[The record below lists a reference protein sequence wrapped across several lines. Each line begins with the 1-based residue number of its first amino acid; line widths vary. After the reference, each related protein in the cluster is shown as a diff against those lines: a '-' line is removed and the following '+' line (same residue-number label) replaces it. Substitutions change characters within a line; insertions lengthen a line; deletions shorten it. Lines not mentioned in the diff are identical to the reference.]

1 MPSISFVD
9 PGQPVAPISVQKDY
23 LRVGALRIN
32 YADMQSDSE
41 AVIEVRSVDD
51 NFVIGGTQGA
61 YVAIVRIP
69 PKQYVDTPSQ
79 DDQGNP
85 STTRT
90 AVPLDHRAVTIQLW
104 PYSEE

>member
-1 MPSISFVD
+1 MPSISLVD
-9 PGQPVAPISVQKDY
+9 PDQPVAPISIQKDY
-23 LRVGALRIN
+23 LWVGALRIN

-41 AVIEVRSVDD
+41 AVIEVRSVDG

-69 PKQYVDTPSQ
+69 PKQYVDTASQ
-79 DDQGNP
+79 DEQGNP
-85 STTRT
+85 TTTRA